1 MDYNNLSNSELRIL
15 LNKMEN
21 EYEVLR
27 NNIKNNLSKMNDLD
41 DKYIKV
47 KSVLDN
53 RTKGKIWV
61 KF

>member
-53 RTKGKIWV
+53 RTKGKI
-61 KF
+61 

>member
-1 MDYNNLSNSELRIL
+1 MDYNNLSNSELKIL

-41 DKYIKV
+41 NKYIKV

-53 RTKGKIWV
+53 RTKGKI
-61 KF
+61 